1 MFEASV
7 NHSSGIYNVRTRTRL
22 RLVVDLAFSLG
33 IHPGLAFWLGRGAR
47 GGARG
52 GGGGGVL
59 VSSRLVSF
67 L

>member
-1 MFEASV
+1 M
-7 NHSSGIYNVRTRTRL
+7 RTRTRL
-22 RLVVDLAFSLG
+22 RLVIDLAFSLG